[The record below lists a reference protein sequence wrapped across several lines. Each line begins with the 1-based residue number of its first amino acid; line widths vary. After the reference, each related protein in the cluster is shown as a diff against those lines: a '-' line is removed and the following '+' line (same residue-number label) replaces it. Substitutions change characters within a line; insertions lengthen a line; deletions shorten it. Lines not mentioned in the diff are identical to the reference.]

1 MNVVL
6 LATGRLPRSYFTT
19 VRADLGDDPDLELDV
34 IAWAPPRE
42 PLGDTVRQFVLLGP
56 GRMPVA
62 PPPETSPAPA
72 APAPAAAEAAP
83 ATAPAAAPAAPAA
96 PARKPPARP
105 PYSPRRIAGGLKRR
119 AGAVKRKLKKSPV
132 VARVKKLRTDEISRE
147 YWSRLRSREDAL
159 AVVRAADIVIALDSR
174 SVRAGWYLA
183 RRPEAPTV
191 VLGVQAAIRERAVAA
206 DRR

>member
-62 PPPETSPAPA
+62 PPPEAAPA
-72 APAPAAAEAAP
+72 APAAAAPAAEP
-83 ATAPAAAPAAPAA
+83 ATAPVAPAAPAA

-183 RRPEAPTV
+183 RRPEVPTV